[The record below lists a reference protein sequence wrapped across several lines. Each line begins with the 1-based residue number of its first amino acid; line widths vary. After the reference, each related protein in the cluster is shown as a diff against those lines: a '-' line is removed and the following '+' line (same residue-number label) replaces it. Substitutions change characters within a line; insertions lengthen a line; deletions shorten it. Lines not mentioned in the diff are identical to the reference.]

1 MADLSKIKVGN
12 SVYDIKDIV
21 AREKITA
28 LEEVGS
34 VGAKLDFKTCYLHV
48 YEFYLEW
55 GPISHVFIYIP
66 MDTPDLTGIDFLT
79 IKGTDYGPF
88 PSSLFKPGMFGS
100 YFESDGSG
108 LSYYNPPKPLEF
120 DLWTE
125 EDPDNID
132 YGWSFYWLGVN
143 IGGHIRTISELTFV
157 SETVI

>member
-12 SVYDIKDIV
+12 SVYDIKDID
-21 AREKITA
+21 ARERITA

-55 GPISHVFIYIP
+55 GPISHVFIYVP

-79 IKGTDYGPF
+79 KRGDDILEF
-88 PSSLFKPGMFGS
+88 PSTLFKPGMFGV
-100 YFESDGSG
+100 YCESDSM
-108 LSYYNPPKPLEF
+108 SHYVMPKPLEF
-120 DLWTE
+120 GFITE

-132 YGWSFYWLGVN
+132 SGWSFYWLGVKIESLN
-143 IGGHIRTISELTFV
+143 IRPISELTFV
-157 SETVI
+157 RETVI